1 MSIFTPTSSN
11 HAAPS
16 FRVPTSGLAR
26 LIALVTGE
34 WHAMG
39 AARTLRTLATSACR
53 APRSATRCGSGGT
66 DAGQNQSRS

>member
-26 LIALVTGE
+26 LIALVAGE
-34 WHAMG
+34 WHAIG
-39 AARTLRTLATSACR
+39 ATRALRTLDDR
-53 APRSATRCGSGGT
+53 ALRDIGV
-66 DAGQNQSRS
+66 SRAEIGHAVRFGRD